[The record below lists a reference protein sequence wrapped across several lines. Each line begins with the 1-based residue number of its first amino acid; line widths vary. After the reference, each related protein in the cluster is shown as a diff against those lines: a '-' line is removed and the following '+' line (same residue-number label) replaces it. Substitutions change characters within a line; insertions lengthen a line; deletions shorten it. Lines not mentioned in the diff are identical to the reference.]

1 MAWMLTLFWIFFH
14 LVVSVCSERQGP
26 HNDKVC
32 IVSPYDLNDVA
43 NFETDILF
51 LASDLTGILMSNKD

>member
-1 MAWMLTLFWIFFH
+1 MPTLFGILFH
-14 LVVSVCSERQGP
+14 MVVSVCSERQGT